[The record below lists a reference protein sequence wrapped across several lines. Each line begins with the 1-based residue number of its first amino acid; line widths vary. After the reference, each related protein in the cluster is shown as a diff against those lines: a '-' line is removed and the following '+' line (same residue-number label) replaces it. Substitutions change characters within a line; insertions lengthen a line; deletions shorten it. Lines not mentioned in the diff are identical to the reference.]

1 MNFIG
6 TRRHENISNAATR
19 EPTVTDPLSSTQA
32 PPPRIDTNGTSAESR
47 LSPARIQL
55 TGPALSAIREMMAEE
70 GLQEEGGLRLTAHT
84 GAGCS
89 APLGYG
95 MVLEPAPDPG
105 DRVLAYDG
113 VRLFLA
119 PESAWMLDGLV
130 VDYVTSSPM
139 GEGFAFRHRRG
150 SCGPSC

>member
-1 MNFIG
+1 M
-6 TRRHENISNAATR
+6 
-19 EPTVTDPLSSTQA
+19 TDPLSSTQA
-32 PPPRIDTNGTSAESR
+32 PPLRVDASGTSAESH
-47 LSPARIQL
+47 LSPTRIQL
-55 TGPALSAIREMMAEE
+55 TGPALSAIREMMSEE
-70 GLQEEGGLRLTAHT
+70 GLLEEGGLRLTAHT

-95 MVLEPAPDPG
+95 MVLEPAPDPD
-105 DRVLAYDG
+105 DRVLAFGD

-150 SCGPSC
+150 SRGPSC